1 MTAGQR
7 RVLVVDDDP
16 SIRELLEKVLTM
28 QELTVDVADGG
39 ARAVELLTENHYA
52 VVLLD
57 LMMPGIDGFSI
68 LNRIGSGEVASPP
81 VVLVVTA
88 ADRATLDRLDAQRI
102 HGVIRKPFDPEE
114 IARLV
119 VACAEIKSRSPFG
132 PMAIA
137 TMIAGGPFLALLN
150 RLP

>member
-1 MTAGQR
+1 MTTEGQK

-16 SIRELLEKVLTM
+16 IIRELLETILKM

-39 ARAVELLTENHYA
+39 ARAVELLGENHYA

-57 LMMPGIDGFSI
+57 LMMPDIDGFSI
-68 LNRIGSGEVASPP
+68 LDRIHHGEVISPP

-88 ADRATLDRLDAQRI
+88 ADRSTIDRLDAQRI
-102 HGVIRKPFDPEE
+102 HGVVRKPFDPEE

-119 VACAEIKSRSPFG
+119 VACAEIKSRGPFEA
-132 PMAIA
+132 MAIA
-137 TMIAGGPFLALLN
+137 TIIAGGPFLTLLK
-150 RLP
+150 P

>member
-1 MTAGQR
+1 MTAGQK

-16 SIRELLEKVLTM
+16 SIRELLVTILTM
-28 QELTVDVADGG
+28 QGLTVDVADGG
-39 ARAVELLTENHYA
+39 ARAVELLSENSYA

-57 LMMPGIDGFSI
+57 LMMPTIDGFSI
-68 LNRIGSGEVASPP
+68 LDRIGRGEVGAPP

-88 ADRATLDRLDAQRI
+88 ADRSTIDRLDAQRI
-102 HGVIRKPFDPEE
+102 HGVIRKPFDPDE

-119 VACAEIKSRSPFG
+119 IACAEIKSRSPFG

-137 TMIAGGPFLALLN
+137 TIVAGGPFLALLH